1 MTCTDEDTP
10 VFRRS
15 AANPDV
21 GISWLSD
28 DSYCCPHFICTTC
41 GKPIR
46 HDAPGIVTWRYA
58 KDEPYASTEYRIKH
72 KTPDC
77 DRRDTRREGGHFWF
91 WDDLDDVLD
100 QLIFNT
106 LGRTPPPSPK
116 LHRQFDS
123 VPPELIE
130 PQTKRAP
137 KPRAAKPRRG
147 SKRDLGAATSM
158 AQRWRIMR
166 RDEWTCQRCHRSAD
180 EHRVA
185 LHVDHMQPASKG
197 GTADDSNLWTLCED
211 CNLGKSDELS

>member
-46 HDAPGIVTWRYA
+46 R
-58 KDEPYASTEYRIKH
+58 
-72 KTPDC
+72 
-77 DRRDTRREGGHFWF
+77 
-91 WDDLDDVLD
+91 
-100 QLIFNT
+100 N
-106 LGRTPPPSPK
+106 
-116 LHRQFDS
+116 
-123 VPPELIE
+123 
-130 PQTKRAP
+130 
-137 KPRAAKPRRG
+137 

-197 GTADDSNLWTLCED
+197 GTADDANLWTLCED